1 MIRRLDEYLDSLDAA
16 QTSGGMAFVSQNA
29 KDRHET
35 LLTYAERKH
44 AAATYH
50 LKNVRTFLDI
60 DAKRM
65 NKDMQESALL
75 DDEMIT
81 ESSSTLTRTADEYA
95 YELSAFIEALK
106 SAIDLLAEA
115 SSFYLRGVNVN
126 YSISPLLK
134 LSQKGAI
141 CPIINEVKDNSRW
154 LSSIREYRHH
164 LVHRLMPSLRT
175 GHAIRSVGKITSSAI
190 VPVVV
195 PSTTPQYEPDT
206 RKARL
211 AEQLNTNGLDGL
223 PGISILTERGI
234 AKLANGKEETVH
246 FSTRILPAEGYMR
259 IEQFMKENLETF
271 ERFAEQLIKAFL
283 EMKFRTVTVSKMGDS
298 SQSANDVSTDPT

>member
-1 MIRRLDEYLDSLDAA
+1 MIGRLEEYLDSLDAA
-16 QTSGGMAFVSQNA
+16 QTGDSMAFVSQSA
-29 KDRHET
+29 KDRHES
-35 LLTYAERKH
+35 LLTYAKRKH

-50 LKNVRTFLDI
+50 LKNVRTFLDV

-65 NKDMQESALL
+65 NEDVQESALL

-81 ESSSTLTRTADEYA
+81 ESSSRLTRTADEYA

-115 SSFYLRGVNVN
+115 SSYYLRGVQVN

-141 CPIINEVKDNSRW
+141 GPILNEIKDNSRW

-164 LVHRLMPSLRT
+164 LVHRLMPSLRA
-175 GHAIRSVGKITSSAI
+175 GHAIRSVGKIISSAI

-195 PSTTPQYEPDT
+195 PSTTPKYEPDT

-211 AEQLNTNGLDGL
+211 AEQLNTNGLDAL

-234 AKLANGKEETVH
+234 AKLDNGKEETVH
-246 FSTRILPAEGYMR
+246 FSISILPAEGYVP

-271 ERFAEQLIKAFL
+271 EKFAEQLLEAFL
-283 EMKFRTVTVSKMGDS
+283 EMKFSARTVSKIEDS
-298 SQSANDVSTDPT
+298 SQSG